1 MHFLIITLHIGY
13 NILYVF
19 MNLFDTGYTKAFQMY
34 TRIYRQVNGL
44 IISKIRIF
52 SRSLFPSNKSPGN
65 RLSAGNNRYTFPGP
79 SLPDCLYNIRLHP
92 QTAYE
97 AVLLLNGILP
107 YLHPLFFWNMSF
119 SFTSFRFIYKF
130 SFLFTHRTQFVF
142 LNTP

>member
-107 YLHPLFFWNMSF
+107 YLHPLFSE
-119 SFTSFRFIYKF
+119 ICH
-130 SFLFTHRTQFVF
+130 FLSQVFVLYINF
-142 LNTP
+142 PFCLLIVHSLCF